1 MTVVDE
7 HARIARVLTEA
18 LPYIRQFHGATIV
31 VKYGGN
37 AMVAEDL
44 KRAFARDVVLLK
56 LVGMNPI
63 VVHGGGPQIGELLD
77 RLNIPT
83 RFVNGMRV
91 TDAAT
96 MDVVQM
102 VLGGLVNKDIVSLL
116 NTAGGRAV
124 GISGK
129 DANLIRARKLKLER
143 SGEGASPEDAATSEQ
158 ATEIIDIGH
167 VGEVETVNRGL
178 LDTLIDTGF
187 IPVIAPVGVGAD
199 GESYNINAD
208 FVAGAVAER
217 LHAQKLVLLTN
228 TPGILDAEGRTL
240 TGLGREDAAH
250 LIADGTLA
258 GGMLPK
264 AECALSAIESGVATA
279 HIIDGRVPHALLLEV
294 LTDRGVGTLL
304 TSRGPVRNDADAA
317 VRPAPRAN
325 RTTVAEAR

>member
-1 MTVVDE
+1 MTPHRNQDGATLPQPG
-7 HARIARVLTEA
+7 HDLTAQVLIEA
-18 LPYIRQFHGATIV
+18 LPYIREFHGATIV

-37 AMVAEDL
+37 AMVDDDL
-44 KRAFARDVVLLK
+44 QRAFARDVVLMK

-63 VVHGGGPQIGELLD
+63 VVHGGGPQIGILLD

-83 RFVNGMRV
+83 KFVDGLRV

-129 DANLIRARKLKLER
+129 DADLIRARKITLQRHDHR
-143 SGEGASPEDAATSEQ
+143 SDGVGVS
-158 ATEIIDIGH
+158 EIIDIGH
-167 VGEVETVNRGL
+167 VGEVDWINRSL
-178 LDTLIDTGF
+178 LDTLMDSGF

-208 FVAGAVAER
+208 FVASAVAER
-217 LHAQKLVLLTN
+217 LAAQKLILLTN
-228 TPGILDAEGRTL
+228 TPGILGANGCTL
-240 TGLGREDAAH
+240 TGLSRSETNR
-250 LIADGTLA
+250 LIQDGTVA

-264 AECALSAIESGVATA
+264 VQCALSAIEGGVAA
-279 HIIDGRVPHALLLEV
+279 VHIVDGRVPHALLLEV
-294 LTDRGVGTLL
+294 LTDGGVGTLL
-304 TSRGPVRNDADAA
+304 KA
-317 VRPAPRAN
+317 RA
-325 RTTVAEAR
+325 